1 MKPYG
6 LILAGGGAKGAY
18 QMGAWKAMREM
29 GIKIE
34 AIAGVSI
41 GAINGALIAQGDY
54 DRAVELWNNVE
65 VMDGINFSGELK
77 DPSNLFSKS
86 NMVQIVK
93 EVIKNG
99 GVDATPAK
107 ELIAD
112 YIDEDRV
119 RESNMPLGLVTY
131 NLSGMKPVEIFV
143 DEMENGKLIDYLMA
157 SARFPGLANQGPDDQ
172 SYFDGGVYDNAPISV
187 LRDRGINRLIIV
199 DISNMKGMGHRQ
211 DLSNAEI
218 VFIRPYEPKDLGEA
232 FEFEKEKNQQR
243 IEMGYLD
250 TKKAFGF
257 LSGRCFYFMPREY
270 RILQQKFG
278 FRAANDMELLGFEL
292 GMERIKLYTAKEFI
306 EEIKQEYV
314 NAKQETQGV
323 RQVLGHRFISNSEGR
338 KEALKAIASRD
349 KKNYKFKNAID
360 LLEEMTYGM
369 LPCEKPEQTD
379 ESTAE
384 AVTEEHEEKTDTAE

>member
-54 DRAVELWNNVE
+54 DLAMELWNNVE
-65 VMDGINFSGELK
+65 VTDGINFPKELK

-107 ELIAD
+107 ELVAKFVN
-112 YIDEDRV
+112 EDRV
-119 RESNMPLGLVTY
+119 RESKIPLGIVTY
-131 NLSGMKPVEIFV
+131 SISSMKAVEIFA
-143 DEMENGKLIDYLMA
+143 DEMENGQLIDYLMA

-172 SYFDGGVYDNAPISV
+172 SYFDGGVYDNAPVSV
-187 LRDRGINRLIIV
+187 LRDRGINRLVIV
-199 DISNMKGMGHRQ
+199 DISNMKGMGHKH
-211 DLSNAEI
+211 DLSCADI
-218 VFIRPYEPKDLGEA
+218 IYIRPYDPKELGEP
-232 FEFEKEKNQQR
+232 FEFDREKTR
-243 IEMGYLD
+243 LRVEMGYLD

-257 LSGRCFYFMPREY
+257 LSGRCFCFMPREY
-270 RILQQKFG
+270 KLLQQKYG
-278 FRAANDMELLGFEL
+278 FRAANDMELLAFSL
-292 GMERIKLYTAKEFI
+292 GMERLKIYSAKEFVDTLVD
-306 EEIKQEYV
+306 YYTA
-314 NAKQETQGV
+314 AKKEADEA
-323 RQVLGHRFISNSEGR
+323 RQVLGRTIIHRSEGK

-349 KKNYKFKNAID
+349 KKNYKFKFAID
-360 LLEEMTYGM
+360 LLEEMTSNSD
-369 LPCEKPEQTD
+369 EEDIIPE
-379 ESTAE
+379 EP
-384 AVTEEHEEKTDTAE
+384 EETVQEEENQ

>member
-29 GIKIE
+29 GVKIE

-54 DRAVELWNNVE
+54 DRAVDLWNNVE
-65 VMDGINFSGELK
+65 VADGINFSGELK

-107 ELIAD
+107 ELIAK

-119 RESNMPLGLVTY
+119 RESGMPLGLVTY
-131 NLSGMKPVEIFV
+131 NISTMKPVEIFA
-143 DEMENGKLIDYLMA
+143 DEMEEGKLIDYLMA
-157 SARFPGLANQGPDDQ
+157 SARFPGLANQGPDNQ

-199 DISNMKGMGHRQ
+199 DISAMKGMAHRQ
-211 DLSNAEI
+211 DLSCADI
-218 VFIRPYEPKDLGEA
+218 IFIRPYEPKDLGES

-270 RILQQKFG
+270 KILQQKYG
-278 FRAANDMELLGFEL
+278 FRVANEMELFAFSL
-292 GMERIKLYTAKEFI
+292 GMERFKVYSEKQFVDRLKE
-306 EEIKQEYV
+306 EYF
-314 NAKQETQGV
+314 NAKQETAGV
-323 RQVLGHRFISNSEGR
+323 KQVLGHKFISNSEGR
-338 KEALKAIASRD
+338 KEALKAIASRE
-349 KKNYKFKNAID
+349 KKNSKFKSAID
-360 LLEEMTYGM
+360 ILEELTADYVKS
-369 LPCEKPEQTD
+369 EENEITEEIERDETEQTKIN
-379 ESTAE
+379 E
-384 AVTEEHEEKTDTAE
+384 

>member
-54 DRAVELWNNVE
+54 DRALDLWNNVE
-65 VMDGINFSGELK
+65 VADGINLPGELK

-107 ELIAD
+107 ELIAK
-112 YIDEDRV
+112 YIDEDKV
-119 RESNMPLGLVTY
+119 RQSSLPLGLVTY
-131 NLSGMKPVEIFV
+131 NLSGMKPVEIFI

-199 DISNMKGMGHRQ
+199 DISTMKGMAHRK

-218 VFIRPYEPKDLGEA
+218 IFIRPYDPKDLGES
-232 FEFEKEKNQQR
+232 FEFEKEKNQAR

-257 LSGRCFYFMPREY
+257 LAGRCFYFMPREY
-270 RILQQKFG
+270 KILQQKYG
-278 FRAANDMELLGFEL
+278 FRVANDMELLAFSL
-292 GMERIKLYTAKEFI
+292 GIERFKVYTAKRFV
-306 EEIKQEYV
+306 EELKKEYV
-314 NAKQETQGV
+314 EAKQETTEV
-323 RQVLGHRFISNSEGR
+323 RQVLGRKIIPRSEDR
-338 KEALKAIASRD
+338 KEALKAILSRD
-349 KKNYKFKNAID
+349 KKNYKFKYAID
-360 LLEEMTYGM
+360 ILEEMTDGM
-369 LPCEKPEQTD
+369 TPEV
-379 ESTAE
+379 TAE
-384 AVTEEHEEKTDTAE
+384 TEENTIVEEPETNEE

>member
-41 GAINGALIAQGDY
+41 GAINGAFIAQGDY
-54 DRAVELWNNVE
+54 DRAIDFWNNVE
-65 VMDGINFSGELK
+65 LADGINLSGELK
-77 DPSNLFSKS
+77 DPNNLFSKS

-107 ELIAD
+107 ELLEK

-119 RESNMPLGLVTY
+119 RENNIPLGLVTY
-131 NLSGMKPVEIFV
+131 NLSGMKPVEIFI
-143 DEMENGKLIDYLMA
+143 DEMENGKLVDYLMA
-157 SARFPGLANQGPDDQ
+157 SARFPGLANQGPDGQ

-199 DISNMKGMGHRQ
+199 DISAMKGMAHRQ
-211 DLSNAEI
+211 DLSNADI
-218 VFIRPYEPKDLGEA
+218 IFIRPYEPKDLGEV
-232 FEFEKEKNQQR
+232 FEFEKEKNQNR
-243 IEMGYLD
+243 VEMGYLD
-250 TKKAFGF
+250 AKKAFGF

-270 RILQQKFG
+270 KILQQKYG
-278 FRAANDMELLGFEL
+278 FRVANDMEMLGFAL
-292 GMERIKLYTAKEFI
+292 GMDRLRVYTAKEFVDVL
-306 EEIKQEYV
+306 KQEYV
-314 NAKQETQGV
+314 NGKQDTEEV
-323 RQVLGHRFISNSEGR
+323 RQVLGRTIIPHSEGR
-338 KEALKAIASRD
+338 KEALKAILSKD
-349 KKNYKFKNAID
+349 KKANYKFKYAID
-360 LLEEMTYGM
+360 ILEELTDGM
-369 LPCEKPEQTD
+369 MPDENPEPQTD
-379 ESTAE
+379 EDVIVEEFETE
-384 AVTEEHEEKTDTAE
+384 QTEE

>member
-54 DRAVELWNNVE
+54 DRAVELWNKVE
-65 VMDGINFSGELK
+65 VADGINFTGELK
-77 DPSNLFSKS
+77 DPNNLFSKS

-107 ELIAD
+107 ELIAE
-112 YIDEDRV
+112 YIDEEKV
-119 RESNMPLGLVTY
+119 RESNLPLGLVTY
-131 NLSGMKPVEIFV
+131 NLSGMKAVEIFV
-143 DEMENGKLIDYLMA
+143 DEMENGKLVDYLMA

-199 DISNMKGMGHRQ
+199 DISAKKGMAHRQ
-211 DLSNAEI
+211 DLSNADI
-218 VFIRPYEPKDLGEA
+218 IFIRPYEPKDLGEP
-232 FEFEKEKNQQR
+232 FEFEKEKNQMR

-250 TKKAFGF
+250 TKKACGY
-257 LSGRCFYFMPREY
+257 LSGSCFYFMPKDY
-270 RILQQKFG
+270 RILQQKYG
-278 FRAANDMELLGFEL
+278 FRVANDMELLGFSL
-292 GMERIKLYTAKEFI
+292 GMERLKIYNAKEFV
-306 EEIKQEYV
+306 EILKQEYV
-314 NAKQETQGV
+314 NCKSEKTEV
-323 RQVLGHRFISNSEGR
+323 RQVLGRTIIPRSEER
-338 KEALKAIASRD
+338 KEVLKAILSKD
-349 KKNYKFKNAID
+349 KKVNYKFKFAID
-360 LLEEMTYGM
+360 LLDEMTEGM
-369 LPCEKPEQTD
+369 EPEEVPAEPEGSLIPEQIKQEET
-379 ESTAE
+379 
-384 AVTEEHEEKTDTAE
+384 TE

>member
-18 QMGAWKAMREM
+18 QMGAWRAMREM

-65 VMDGINFSGELK
+65 VADGINFSGELK

-99 GVDATPAK
+99 GVDATPAR
-107 ELIAD
+107 ELIAE
-112 YIDEDRV
+112 YLDEEKV
-119 RESNMPLGLVTY
+119 RQSNIPLGLVTY

-143 DEMENGKLIDYLMA
+143 DEMEDGKLIDYLMA

-199 DISNMKGMGHRQ
+199 DISAMKGMAHRQ
-211 DLSNAEI
+211 DLSNAEL
-218 VFIRPYEPKDLGEA
+218 VFIRPYEPKDLGES
-232 FEFEKEKNQQR
+232 FEFEKEKNQMR

-250 TKKAFGF
+250 TKKAFGY
-257 LSGRCFYFMPREY
+257 LCGRCFYFMPKDY
-270 RILQQKFG
+270 KILQQRYG
-278 FRAANDMELLGFEL
+278 FRVANDMELLAFSL
-292 GMERIKLYTAKEFI
+292 GIDRLRLYTAGQFVDVL
-306 EEIKQEYV
+306 KQEYV
-314 NAKQETQGV
+314 NCKHEKIEV
-323 RQVLGHRFISNSEGR
+323 RQVLGRTIIARSEER
-338 KEALKAIASRD
+338 KEVHKALLAKD
-349 KKNYKFKNAID
+349 KKANYKFKYAID
-360 LLEEMTYGM
+360 LLDEMTEGM
-369 LPCEKPEQTD
+369 EPDNVPEEEEISVIPEQIKPEND
-379 ESTAE
+379 G
-384 AVTEEHEEKTDTAE
+384 